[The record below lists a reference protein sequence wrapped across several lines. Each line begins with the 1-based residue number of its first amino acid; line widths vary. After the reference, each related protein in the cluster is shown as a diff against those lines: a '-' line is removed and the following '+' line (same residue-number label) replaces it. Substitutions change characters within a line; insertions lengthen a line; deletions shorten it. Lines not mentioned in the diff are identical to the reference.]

1 MELIIYWTD
10 FAKNE
15 LKNIFNYHKEKASLK
30 IARKIILKIIKTTN
44 DLSKFPEMGAQE
56 NLLIERPQ
64 NFRYLISTNY
74 KIIYWINHKK
84 TELKLLTFLTQDKI
98 LLKYHEKS
106 KYSITRKMLKPTL
119 SSSLLLQFQP

>member
-1 MELIIYWTD
+1 MELTIYWTD

-15 LKNIFNYHKEKASLK
+15 LKSIFNYHKEKTSLK
-30 IARKIILKIIKTTN
+30 IARKIIHKIIKITN

-56 NLLIERPQ
+56 NLLIDRPQ

-74 KIIYWINHKK
+74 KIIYWINYKK

-98 LLKYHEKS
+98 L
-106 KYSITRKMLKPTL
+106 
-119 SSSLLLQFQP
+119 